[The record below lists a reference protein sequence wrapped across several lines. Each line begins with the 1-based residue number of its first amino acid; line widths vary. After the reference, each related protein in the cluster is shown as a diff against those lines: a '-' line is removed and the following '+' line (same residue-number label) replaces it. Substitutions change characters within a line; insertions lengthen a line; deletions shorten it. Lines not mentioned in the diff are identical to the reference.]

1 MENQG
6 AAGALQLS
14 QEVDDERLG
23 RHVFNLHST
32 TLVKGS
38 ESGRCGFIASGVALK
53 RRDRT
58 DERAGHL
65 AMKW

>member
-6 AAGALQLS
+6 AVGTLQLS

-23 RHVFNLHST
+23 RRVFNPHST
-32 TLVKGS
+32 ISVKCSG
-38 ESGRCGFIASGVALK
+38 SGRCGFIASRVALR
-53 RRDRT
+53 RRDQT
-58 DERAGHL
+58 DERAWHL

>member
-6 AAGALQLS
+6 AVGALQLS
-14 QEVDDERLG
+14 QEVDDEHLG
-23 RHVFNLHST
+23 RRVFNPHST
-32 TLVKGS
+32 TLVKRSG
-38 ESGRCGFIASGVALK
+38 SGRCGFIASGVALK
-53 RRDRT
+53 MQDRR